1 MTVSVSED
9 LVALKHVEI
18 DGAEIAAVVRGKAM
32 NLQQMMDNVTTP
44 VGVQKFASD
53 TDSDVRLILYRLDF
67 TNAKTTVRSDI
78 FGDLSV
84 QIPDI
89 HLKDVGRASN
99 GATIGEVIRQL
110 LDPVYK
116 SVSREMIAQG
126 LDLDIEGFKGS
137 VKDKVSKKLGGG
149 LKSLTNRLAGPD

>member
-1 MTVSVSED
+1 M
-9 LVALKHVEI
+9 
-18 DGAEIAAVVRGKAM
+18 
-32 NLQQMMDNVTTP
+32 
-44 VGVQKFASD
+44 
-53 TDSDVRLILYRLDF
+53 
-67 TNAKTTVRSDI
+67 
-78 FGDLSV
+78 
-84 QIPDI
+84 
-89 HLKDVGRASN
+89 
-99 GATIGEVIRQL
+99 

>member
-1 MTVSVSED
+1 MTSSVSED

-32 NLQQMMDNVTTP
+32 NLQQMMDNVTTA

-53 TDSDVRLILYRLDF
+53 TDSDVRLILYRLDL

-99 GATIGEVIRQL
+99 GATIGEVIR
-110 LDPVYK
+110 
-116 SVSREMIAQG
+116 
-126 LDLDIEGFKGS
+126 
-137 VKDKVSKKLGGG
+137 
-149 LKSLTNRLAGPD
+149 